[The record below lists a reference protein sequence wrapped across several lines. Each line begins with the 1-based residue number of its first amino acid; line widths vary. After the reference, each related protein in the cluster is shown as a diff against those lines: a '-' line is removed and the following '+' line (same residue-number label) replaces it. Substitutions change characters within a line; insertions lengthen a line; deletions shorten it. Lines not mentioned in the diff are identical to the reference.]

1 MESAKPIIPWMGG
14 KRRLA
19 KTILPMFPEHKC
31 YVEPFCGGAAIFLMK
46 DESKVEVINDINR
59 DLITL
64 YRVVKHHF
72 EELYRQFQWTL
83 TSRQNWEWLKSTP
96 PETLTDIQRAARF
109 LYLQKLAFGAKVEG
123 TTFGISAT
131 TKPRFNLLTLERD
144 LEACHHRLARTTIEA
159 LAWDKCV
166 IRYDREETL
175 FYCDPPYW
183 QTAGY
188 GTEFGWEQYEKLA
201 ELSKTIQGKM
211 IISIN
216 DHPEIRK
223 LFAHMRV
230 EEVKHSYSVG
240 GGQRTQR
247 CTELVLY

>member
-1 MESAKPIIPWMGG
+1 MHSSSPPGIHALAWSGLPLPDFLYSFCLNSRLISALRVIYIYAHYEHL
-14 KRRLA
+14 RQLRTVNHA
-19 KTILPMFPEHKC
+19 KECRASAF
-31 YVEPFCGGAAIFLMK
+31 
-46 DESKVEVINDINR
+46 R
-59 DLITL
+59 
-64 YRVVKHHF
+64 
-72 EELYRQFQWTL
+72 TL

-123 TTFGISAT
+123 MTFGISAT

-159 LAWDKCV
+159 LPWDKCL